1 MKTENQHPTSA
12 ELVQFSITAY
22 PGIEVG
28 IGPDEPIAVISQA
41 LEQKYPGHLIL
52 VQVGTFLH
60 GYGRTAYA
68 LHMLKK
74 YKMKLVGT
82 TAAPHI
88 RVGFP
93 AGNFKRRLWSMV
105 EEFGIPY
112 VVSLGSATAGRTCY
126 VSSHINTNAAVLS
139 AVSDDV
145 VQSVINDLRQRGEV
159 LKASAR
165 QLLANPDAGDFKL
178 KSFGRE
184 LDNQLLQDIIKMPR
198 DIRTTYG
205 ESVRVCMASVM
216 RGIFA
221 YGQSA
226 NKLPVLREISTDID
240 LLKHY
245 LEQAAQLSQLKFKHE
260 TRVVLAVEL
269 GRLAG
274 GLLRAAK
281 AQP

>member
-1 MKTENQHPTSA
+1 MSIETQHPTGA
-12 ELVQFSITAY
+12 ELVQFSIKAF
-22 PGIEVG
+22 PGIE
-28 IGPDEPIAVISQA
+28 IGLGLDEPIARISQA

-74 YKMKLVGT
+74 YKLKLLGS

-112 VVSLGSATAGRTCY
+112 VVSLGSAAAGRTCY
-126 VSSHINTNAAVLS
+126 TSNHISTNASVLS
-139 AVSDDV
+139 AISDDIV
-145 VQSVINDLRQRGEV
+145 NSVINDLQQRGEV

-165 QLLANPDAGDFKL
+165 QLLANPEAGDFKL
-178 KSFGRE
+178 KSFGKD

-205 ESVRVCMASVM
+205 ESVRACMASVM

-221 YGQSA
+221 YGQA
-226 NKLPVLREISTDID
+226 VNKLAALREISTDID

-245 LEQAAQLSQLKFKHE
+245 LEQAAQLSQLKFKYE

-269 GRLAG
+269 GRLTG
-274 GLLRAAK
+274 GLLRVAK
-281 AQP
+281 AQS